1 MNSKM
6 NLKVMM
12 IIAIKK
18 NISCETDVDAIDKDL
33 KVQTETVE
41 TIQDSCICNLE
52 EHALEKEDVSCV
64 TCNKK

>member
-1 MNSKM
+1 
-6 NLKVMM
+6 MM

-18 NISCETDVDAIDKDL
+18 TISCKTDVDAIDKDL

-41 TIQDSCICNLE
+41 TIQDSCNLE